1 MIKGKGIR
9 KTGGHFMSHEPTQN
23 KINREKTLAERN
35 EKDKAF
41 KKDEVKQAQR
51 DQLLMPVDDISDQ
64 LIEEREE
71 NERDKRGSAGRKDI

>member
-1 MIKGKGIR
+1 
-9 KTGGHFMSHEPTQN
+9 MSHEPTQN